1 MQEPVVGGGGTALAA
16 ATFSTVA
23 LAALAM
29 AAWAATNAS
38 ASRVTDA
45 LVVTVPV
52 AVSVLLV
59 AELLLHAFSLSLPE
73 A

>member
-1 MQEPVVGGGGTALAA
+1 MGGGGTALAA
-16 ATFSTVA
+16 ATFSTV
-23 LAALAM
+23 ALAM

-59 AELLLHAFSLSLPE
+59 AELLQHAFSLSLPE

>member
-1 MQEPVVGGGGTALAA
+1 
-16 ATFSTVA
+16 
-23 LAALAM
+23 M